1 MDCWHLPFER
11 AHERNTVRRWAE
23 LEGRSATM
31 RDELYQQYAQRSRKR
46 RNLLTAGYAS
56 VEFAVVLLDVWFRVR
71 SG

>member
-1 MDCWHLPFER
+1 
-11 AHERNTVRRWAE
+11 
-23 LEGRSATM
+23 M